1 MPRPKRKFK
10 VGHMYAI
17 DYDDHYSTEKAYR
30 EEEDGGPMKLR
41 ARGVVLLET
50 AKTVVI
56 EYSVHVSDRHA
67 SNKRSDRHGIVKSC
81 IVKVQYFGPER
92 MDK

>member
-56 EYSVHVSDRHA
+56 EY
-67 SNKRSDRHGIVKSC
+67 KRSRVRPACQQQAIRPTRHREVVHREGAILWP
-81 IVKVQYFGPER
+81 GE
-92 MDK
+92 DG